1 MMNEATH
8 EKLRELKLMALAQA
22 WSEQQQDPH
31 TNALSFD
38 ERLGLLVEAQY
49 LAVHNQRIG
58 RSLREAKLR
67 LHAASLEALKDPAA
81 RNLDRAQLAQLG
93 TGQYL
98 AQHLAILITGA
109 TGTGKTYLGCAL
121 GERACRQGR
130 RVLYVR
136 LPRLLEE
143 LTLARADGTY
153 ARCLARLLRTDLLIL
168 DDWGLGTLSEAHSR
182 DVLEVLEDRH
192 ERRATI
198 VCSQLPV
205 ERWHAWLGEPTVA
218 DAILDR
224 LVHRSYRL
232 VLKGGSMR
240 KEKEPRPTAP

>member
-1 MMNEATH
+1 MLIEATH
-8 EKLRELKLMALAQA
+8 EKLHALKLGALSQA
-22 WSEQQQDPH
+22 WTEQHRDPH
-31 TNALSFD
+31 IAALSFD

-49 LAVHNQRIG
+49 LAVHNQRIA
-58 RSLREAKLR
+58 RALREAKLR
-67 LHAASLEALKDPAA
+67 LNTASLEALSEPAA
-81 RNLDRAQLAQLG
+81 RNLDRALLAQLG
-93 TGQYL
+93 SGQYL
-98 AQHLAILITGA
+98 AQHQAILITGA

-130 RVLYVR
+130 RVLYMR

-143 LTLARADGTY
+143 LTLAHAEGTY
-153 ARCLARLLRTDLLIL
+153 ARKLERLLRTDLLIL
-168 DDWGLGTLSEAHSR
+168 DDWGLGSLSETHSR
-182 DVLEVLEDRH
+182 DVLEVLEDRT

-224 LVHRSYRL
+224 LVHRSHRL

-240 KEKEPRPTAP
+240 KEKPTP